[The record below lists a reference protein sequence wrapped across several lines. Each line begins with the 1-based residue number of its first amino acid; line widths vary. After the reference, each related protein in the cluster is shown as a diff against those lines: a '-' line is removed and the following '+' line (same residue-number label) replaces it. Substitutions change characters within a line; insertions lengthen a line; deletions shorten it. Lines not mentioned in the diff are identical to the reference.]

1 MFPPRELNGRNVK
14 YTQSRGL
21 SILKRNAVLM
31 QCYIV
36 NEPEE
41 HYVKMSMV
49 GHDFVPAE
57 EAGLQVQSVWATKQE
72 PV

>member
-1 MFPPRELNGRNVK
+1 
-14 YTQSRGL
+14 
-21 SILKRNAVLM
+21 M

-41 HYVKMSMV
+41 HYVKMSTV
-49 GHDFVPAE
+49 GHGFVPAE
-57 EAGLQVQSVWATKQE
+57 EEGLQVQLVWATKQE